1 MTPTLMLSSLA
12 CALAPTP
19 LLKLPE
25 RIAAKLPGGGAE
37 PPEHLVHGVSVPIR
51 RPEHDLVLS
60 GGADGQR
67 LSGLESQPT
76 ADRHRDYDLPLGAH
90 ADDRRFPSHDGKS
103 TMAYISWRE
112 PARQRCLVLERRPP
126 RGGAV
131 GHDARSTWS
140 PSRSRCVTVRHS
152 GRSQWSNL
160 GRCTTSGVS
169 VLPAWAKIGT
179 GAGEVPRAA

>member
-19 LLKLPE
+19 LLQLPE
-25 RIAAKLPGGGAE
+25 RIASKLPGGGVE

-67 LSGLESQPT
+67 LTRFESQPT

-90 ADDRRFPSHDGKS
+90 ADDRRFPSHTGKS
-103 TMAYISWRE
+103 TMAYISWRSPHDSVASCLSDGPRGE
-112 PARQRCLVLERRPP
+112 GRLVTMPDRRGHNPAR
-126 RGGAV
+126 GA
-131 GHDARSTWS
+131 S
-140 PSRSRCVTVRHS
+140 
-152 GRSQWSNL
+152 
-160 GRCTTSGVS
+160 
-169 VLPAWAKIGT
+169 
-179 GAGEVPRAA
+179 

>member
-25 RIAAKLPGGGAE
+25 RIASKLPGGGAE

-67 LSGLESQPT
+67 LTRLESQPT
-76 ADRHRDYDLPLGAH
+76 ADRRWDHDLPLGAH
-90 ADDRRFPSHDGKS
+90 ADDRRFPSHFSKS
-103 TMAYISWRE
+103 IMAYIT
-112 PARQRCLVLERRPP
+112 
-126 RGGAV
+126 GGA
-131 GHDARSTWS
+131 RE
-140 PSRSRCVTVRHS
+140 R
-152 GRSQWSNL
+152 
-160 GRCTTSGVS
+160 
-169 VLPAWAKIGT
+169 
-179 GAGEVPRAA
+179 